1 MRVLVMEPGKEAVD
15 KEIDS
20 SLKSMQKVVGGYIE
34 AIYPFRDPVA
44 LVCNSE
50 GKLDHL
56 PLNRVLYDED
66 SGQALDVIAGTFFIC
81 GAPPDAEDF
90 TSLTDEQVQKYQKRF
105 QSPEMILPDDEGI
118 IVIRGMDGM

>member
-44 LVCNSE
+44 LVCNEE

-90 TSLTDEQVQKYQKRF
+90 TSLTDEQVQKYQERF
-105 QSPEMILPDDEGI
+105 HSPEMIAPTEDGVM
-118 IVIRGMDGM
+118 VIREMEM

>member
-20 SLKSMQKVVGGYIE
+20 SLKSMQEVVGGYIE

-50 GKLDHL
+50 GKLEHL
-56 PLNRVLYDED
+56 PLNRVICDEET
-66 SGQALDVIAGTFFIC
+66 GQPLDVIAVTFFIC
-81 GAPPDAEDF
+81 GAPANSSEF
-90 TSLTDEQVQKYQKRF
+90 ASLSDEQLQKYQQKF

>member
-20 SLKSMQKVVGGYIE
+20 SLKSMQEVVGGYIE

-44 LVCNSE
+44 LVCNEE

-90 TSLTDEQVQKYQKRF
+90 TSLTDEQVQKYQEQF
-105 QSPEMILPDDEGI
+105 HSPEMIAPTEDGVM
-118 IVIRGMDGM
+118 VIREMEM